1 MKDEKLAEA
10 ERKRAATKER
20 KDREA
25 EKKRLEE
32 MAARVS
38 LLFLRSLVHLRDVT
52 EPWYVLCKTDERE
65 EVAEVRSS
73 SVLFSRETQCC

>member
-1 MKDEKLAEA
+1 MCSEMKEEKLAEA

-20 KDREA
+20 KEREA

-38 LLFLRSLVHLRDVT
+38 VPS
-52 EPWYVLCKTDERE
+52 
-65 EVAEVRSS
+65 
-73 SVLFSRETQCC
+73 